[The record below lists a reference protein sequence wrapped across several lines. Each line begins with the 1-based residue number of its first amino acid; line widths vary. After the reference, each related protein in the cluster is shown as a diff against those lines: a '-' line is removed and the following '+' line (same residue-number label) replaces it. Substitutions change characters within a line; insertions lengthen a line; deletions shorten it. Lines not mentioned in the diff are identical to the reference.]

1 MVWSKDFVHGDLVV
15 SPDETRVHRTTD
27 AGWHGFVG
35 TRTFRTG
42 VHTFRINT
50 SGYWAIGVVDA
61 NANFRSKNS
70 GWRAINL
77 AWNGTYGVTKN
88 AAVDVTTN
96 EYSIEGWDWTKVALA
111 HTF

>member
-1 MVWSKDFVHGDLVV
+1 MVWSRDFVHGDLVV

-70 GWRAINL
+70 GWRAISL
-77 AWNGTYGVTKN
+77 AWNGTYGVTKRMQQ
-88 AAVDVTTN
+88 
-96 EYSIEGWDWTKVALA
+96 LM
-111 HTF
+111 